1 MTKGPL
7 LSVWQVGDSV
17 KTDNATNTVKPSK
30 KVQLLQEPQIVYLL
44 QDENK
49 ASSLSRTQL

>member
-17 KTDNATNTVKPSK
+17 KTDNATNTVKPAK

-44 QDENK
+44 QDEDK